1 MRIDFFGRFFVFLYV
16 FRVFIDYQSWHYD
29 IRCFCWFSFADQ
41 LGYWPNDSPIIFF
54 SRITEIIFRNLFT
67 RESMR
72 LFFIVFKFEI
82 FSIIVSIWDIR
93 LMMMIFAM
101 KQLGIKKTIQ
111 KKDENRHV
119 VLCLFFLLSVFN
131 SLSIQHFI
139 FSKLNNSSE

>member
-101 KQLGIKKTIQ
+101 KQLGIKKKMKTGMLSC
-111 KKDENRHV
+111 V
-119 VLCLFFLLSVFN
+119 YFFCCLFLILCRFNTLFLAS
-131 SLSIQHFI
+131 
-139 FSKLNNSSE
+139 